1 MIDHADLWVE
11 VRDQDI
17 VVTMP
22 GTSLRVVYRKRQRGS
37 QLVPRLDYF
46 QDRQKGPITRTE
58 FLARPEPGT
67 RGSTCTKR
75 RCDLTGNGN
84 GASLSGRS
92 DPGMDEADLSLVI

>member
-22 GTSLRVVYRKRQRGS
+22 GTSLRVVYRKRQR
-37 QLVPRLDYF
+37 
-46 QDRQKGPITRTE
+46 DRSSS
-58 FLARPEPGT
+58 

-75 RCDLTGNGN
+75 RCGLTGNGN